1 MVAPTIVT
9 AAPTDTLTPEPSATA
24 TPTDEPTATSTPTDE
39 PTATP
44 TDEATAV
51 IVPPVDTP
59 PADSGGDTPAA
70 SGLPPEAIVGGA
82 AIAAV
87 LIYLGFY
94 LRGQAA
100 LDRYRGG
107 FAVEICPACRT
118 GHLSVETRTSRVLGV
133 PFARHT
139 ARCDTCRSLLRET
152 RPHVWRYAVDRSANP
167 SLYERYNN
175 RELTEESLVILS
187 RAWANPSTPV
197 TPPDFVNDDTPDDA
211 PPRA

>member
-1 MVAPTIVT
+1 
-9 AAPTDTLTPEPSATA
+9 DEPSATF

-39 PTATP
+39 PTTTSTATA
-44 TDEATAV
+44 EATAV

-59 PADSGGDTPAA
+59 PADGGGETPTGG
-70 SGLPPEAIVGGA
+70 GLPPEAIVGGVV
-82 AIAAV
+82 IAAV

-152 RPHVWRYAVDRSANP
+152 RPRVWRYAVDRSANP
-167 SLYERYNN
+167 ALYERYNN

-211 PPRA
+211 QPRA